1 MEWWLDSETRHRSGN
16 KPAVIKGERMEW
28 WRGGKLHR
36 SDGPAI
42 IDVNDEEWWNCG
54 ELHREQKDA
63 DSGPALSTKLEDLEI
78 KQWYSYGKLHR
89 DWDLPAHISTHRQ
102 EWHKNGFL
110 HREGDLPSLID
121 THRGALLWHKEGL
134 LHREGLPAYI
144 NGDHL
149 LYYIEGVQKDFFE
162 L

>member
-1 MEWWLDSETRHRSGN
+1 
-16 KPAVIKGERMEW
+16 MEW

-42 IDVNDEEWWNCG
+42 VDLDTEEWWNCG
-54 ELHREQKDA
+54 ELHREQKGS
-63 DSGPALSTKLEDLEI
+63 DSGPAISTKLQDLEI

-89 DWDLPAHISTHRQ
+89 DWDLPAHISTNRQ
-102 EWHKNGFL
+102 EWHRDGLL

-121 THRGALLWHKEGL
+121 TNQGVLLWHKEGL
-134 LHREGLPAYI
+134 LHREGGLPAYI
-144 NGDHL
+144 YGENL
-149 LYYIEGVQKDFFE
+149 LYYIDGVQKDLFE